1 VIKEYGELADLVL
14 NFNKNDVALR
24 LSFIAKAHT
33 EGAVSYTILKLN
45 KTDKTLENNLRPS
58 NVLFVSNSRRKNLG

>member
-1 VIKEYGELADLVL
+1 MIKEYGELADLVL

-45 KTDKTLENNLRPS
+45 KTDKL
-58 NVLFVSNSRRKNLG
+58 